1 MDCGSEVVGLLVGD
15 RAPKSPPTNEGL
27 ECVEE
32 EEEEEDSDDTLEDED
47 EREIGG
53 ALTLS
58 QNEIEDL
65 LWDECEDSDD
75 ERVQRTRYVP
85 IMHCGLMVS

>member
-1 MDCGSEVVGLLVGD
+1 MKAPKAWIDGSEMVGLLVGD

-27 ECVEE
+27 DCV

-53 ALTLS
+53 TLTLS
-58 QNEIEDL
+58 RNEIEDL
-65 LWDECEDSDD
+65 MWDEREDSDD
-75 ERVQRTRYVP
+75 ERV
-85 IMHCGLMVS
+85 